1 MMNLDSGNL
10 TVYLSSAENITAF
23 IGESAKIEVAQA
35 INYIESGKAELR
47 PLVLETK
54 EYKQEAVSS
63 ASAALTSAVNAQN
76 SANSAAESAVIAQTA
91 MSGKQDTISDL
102 STIRSGAALGV
113 TALQPNDNI
122 SKLQNDVGYIT
133 GITSAD
139 VTTALGYT
147 PYDAS
152 NPNGYTSNVGTVTSV
167 NNVNPV
173 NGNVTISI
181 PSDTGDLTN
190 GAGFITSTEL
200 TPYALNA
207 DLATVATSG
216 SYSDLSG
223 TPTIPTVNNPTITI
237 TQGGTTKGSFTLN
250 QTTGDTIELDAGG
263 GGGGSYTA
271 GDGIII
277 QNDVI
282 SVDDEPIDEADT
294 ETVEEVTI
302 TYLLSQITG
311 YDATKTQTLK
321 HINGI
326 LTWVTEV

>member
-122 SKLQNDVGYIT
+122 SL
-133 GITSAD
+133 
-139 VTTALGYT
+139 
-147 PYDAS
+147 
-152 NPNGYTSNVGTVTSV
+152 
-167 NNVNPV
+167 
-173 NGNVTISI
+173 
-181 PSDTGDLTN
+181 
-190 GAGFITSTEL
+190 
-200 TPYALNA
+200 
-207 DLATVATSG
+207 
-216 SYSDLSG
+216 
-223 TPTIPTVNNPTITI
+223 
-237 TQGGTTKGSFTLN
+237 
-250 QTTGDTIELDAGG
+250 
-263 GGGGSYTA
+263 
-271 GDGIII
+271 
-277 QNDVI
+277 
-282 SVDDEPIDEADT
+282 
-294 ETVEEVTI
+294 
-302 TYLLSQITG
+302 
-311 YDATKTQTLK
+311 
-321 HINGI
+321 
-326 LTWVTEV
+326 